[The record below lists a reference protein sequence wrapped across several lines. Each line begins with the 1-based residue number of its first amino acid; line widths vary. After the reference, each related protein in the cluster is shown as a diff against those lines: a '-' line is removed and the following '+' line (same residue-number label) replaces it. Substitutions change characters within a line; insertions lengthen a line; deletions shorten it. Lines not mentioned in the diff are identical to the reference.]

1 MGAAGC
7 NKDTSVATECQSAR
21 DANTTL
27 SSTTERVVCYASVD
41 TSVRVVSYSVHRPR
55 HSREPR
61 RFNGSRLLLQLR
73 EGESADVDVRTHLVL
88 IMCVHIV
95 RLPVTLIVVY
105 GG

>member
-73 EGESADVDVRTHLVL
+73 EGESADVVHVRSTRFSLLV
-88 IMCVHIV
+88 HST
-95 RLPVTLIVVY
+95 RLS
-105 GG
+105 